1 MTATIKELLNV
12 IAMQQEEIHKLE
24 DKIDRIEQYIEVYED
39 YLKGRE

>member
-12 IAMQQEEIHKLE
+12 IAMQQEEIQELE
-24 DKIDRIEQYIEVYED
+24 AQIDRIKQYIEVYED